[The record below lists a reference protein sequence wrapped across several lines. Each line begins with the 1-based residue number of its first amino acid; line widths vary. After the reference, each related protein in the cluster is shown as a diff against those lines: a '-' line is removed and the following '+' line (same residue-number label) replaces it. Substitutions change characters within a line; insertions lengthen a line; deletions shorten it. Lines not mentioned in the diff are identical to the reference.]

1 MSDKENY
8 SFDNYINDAQKKV
21 EEFVQEQEK
30 LNSKLRNYIIL
41 FQTYDSEIKKTLY
54 DAREFYSNKRFNYN
68 IKIANLRRKKADYE
82 RRWNF
87 LTKKI
92 STLQKPELNTNISTS
107 IDYSKRSL
115 ENIENNLNKINETL
129 EAQILDIDEENELI
143 EKIRELEVNKQKTT
157 KILADLKQRQFLKIQ
172 NSDYYK
178 THLEIKDIEK
188 DLREVYEKLIKLT
201 NKRLLTHTQTLNL
214 YKKAKEFEVIK
225 MKIEMEL
232 IENGRTSADEFHQL
246 FVKLMDLNKKLLL
259 EELSNKPAIKMR
271 PKEITMQNVFISP
284 KKKKRYK
291 KLEQKKLAIALRK
304 QKTGKKLD
312 FYEYQLI
319 LKYSK
324 K

>member
-232 IENGRTSADEFHQL
+232 IENGRL
-246 FVKLMDLNKKLLL
+246 PLMSFTNFL
-259 EELSNKPAIKMR
+259 
-271 PKEITMQNVFISP
+271 
-284 KKKKRYK
+284 
-291 KLEQKKLAIALRK
+291 
-304 QKTGKKLD
+304 
-312 FYEYQLI
+312 
-319 LKYSK
+319 
-324 K
+324 